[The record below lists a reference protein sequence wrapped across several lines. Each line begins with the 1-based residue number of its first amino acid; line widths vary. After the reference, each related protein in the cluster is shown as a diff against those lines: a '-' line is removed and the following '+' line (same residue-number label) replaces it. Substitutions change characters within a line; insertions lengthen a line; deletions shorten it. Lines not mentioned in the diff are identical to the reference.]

1 MSNKTQSILRWSG
14 YLFLLFFDGGSVF
27 FESSV
32 SAFEVDGAK
41 KKIRPRNTSIELKKV
56 FKMA

>member
-1 MSNKTQSILRWSG
+1 MG

-32 SAFEVDGAK
+32 SAFEVDGAEK
-41 KKIRPRNTSIELKKV
+41 IKKFNGTKLTLKKIVYAPVLYGHNE
-56 FKMA
+56 